1 MAAKVPTTIRKENW
15 GSVNVL
21 IANFDATVSSNDID
35 DNDTW
40 ATGVKLGKIVGWP
53 IVQSTID
60 GPQDCT
66 IDAIDADGVCTF
78 GSAANQTAVVYLMY
92 KDL

>member
-1 MAAKVPTTIRKENW
+1 MAAKVPTTLTKQNW

-21 IANFDATVSSNDID
+21 MANFDGTVASNDID

-40 ATGVKLGKIVGWP
+40 ASGVKLGKIVGY

-92 KDL
+92 KDI

>member
-1 MAAKVPTTIRKENW
+1 MAAKVPTTITKENL
-15 GSVNVL
+15 GSLKL
-21 IANFDATVSSNDID
+21 IIAKFDGTVSGNDID

-40 ATGVKLGKIVGWP
+40 ATGITSIIGWP

-66 IDAIDADGVCTF
+66 IDAIDFTTGTVTF
-78 GSAANQTAVVYLMY
+78 GSAANQTAVVYVLC
-92 KDL
+92 KDM

>member
-1 MAAKVPTTIRKENW
+1 MAAKTPTTIRKESL
-15 GSVNVL
+15 GSL
-21 IANFDATVSSNDID
+21 TLIIANFDGTVSSNDID

-40 ATGVKLGKIVGWP
+40 ATGITSIVGWP

-66 IDAIDADGVCTF
+66 IDAVGTDGTLTF
-78 GSAANQTAVVYLMY
+78 ASAANQTAYVYVLCRGM
-92 KDL
+92 

>member
-1 MAAKVPTTIRKENW
+1 MAAKLPTTIRKESL
-15 GSVNVL
+15 GSL
-21 IANFDATVSSNDID
+21 KLIIANFDGTVSSNDID

-40 ATGVKLGKIVGWP
+40 ATGITSIIGWP

-66 IDAIDADGVCTF
+66 VDAVDYTTGTITFASAD
-78 GSAANQTAVVYLMY
+78 NQTAYVYILC
-92 KDL
+92 KDF

>member
-1 MAAKVPTTIRKENW
+1 MAAKLPTSIRKESL
-15 GSVNVL
+15 GSL
-21 IANFDATVSSNDID
+21 TLIIANFDGTVSSNDID

-40 ATGVKLGKIVGWP
+40 ATGITSIVGWP

-66 IDAIDADGVCTF
+66 IDAVATDGTLTF
-78 GSAANQTAVVYLMY
+78 ASAANQTAYVYVLC
-92 KDL
+92 KI

>member
-1 MAAKVPTTIRKENW
+1 MAVKLPTTLRKENL
-15 GSVNVL
+15 GSINVL
-21 IANFDATVSSNDID
+21 IANFDGTVSSNDID

-40 ATGVKLGKIVGWP
+40 ATGIPSGKIVGWP

-66 IDAIDADGVCTF
+66 IDAIASDGTLTFASAD
-78 GSAANQTAVVYLMY
+78 NQTAYVYIYY
-92 KDL
+92 KDI

>member
-1 MAAKVPTTIRKENW
+1 MAAKLPTTVQTHSLGNLK
-15 GSVNVL
+15 L
-21 IANFDATVSSNDID
+21 TIALFDGTVSSNDID

-40 ATGVKLGKIVGWP
+40 ASGIKSAVGY

-66 IDAIDADGVCTF
+66 IDLYVASTGVFTF
-78 GSAANQTAVVYLMY
+78 ASAANQTAYVYVLSLDY
-92 KDL
+92 

>member
-1 MAAKVPTTIRKENW
+1 MAAKVPTSIRKESL
-15 GSVNVL
+15 GSL
-21 IANFDATVSSNDID
+21 TLIIANFDGTVSSNDID

-40 ATGVKLGKIVGWP
+40 ATGLTGIVGWP

-66 IDAIDADGVCTF
+66 VDAVSAAGVLTF
-78 GSAANQTAVVYLMY
+78 ASAANQTAYVYVLC
-92 KDL
+92 KA

>member
-1 MAAKVPTTIRKENW
+1 MAAKLPTSIRKENL
-15 GSVNVL
+15 GSINL
-21 IANFDATVSSNDID
+21 IIANFDGTVSSNDID

-40 ATGVKLGKIVGWP
+40 ASGIKSIVGWP

-66 IDAIDADGVCTF
+66 IDAIDRTTGTVTF
-78 GSAANQTAVVYLMY
+78 ASAANQTAYVYIY
-92 KDL
+92 FKDL

>member
-1 MAAKVPTTIRKENW
+1 MAAKLPTTIRNENL
-15 GSVNVL
+15 GSL
-21 IANFDATVSSNDID
+21 KLIIANFDGTVSSNDID

-40 ATGVKLGKIVGWP
+40 ATGITSIIGWP

-66 IDAIDADGVCTF
+66 VDAVDFATGTITF
-78 GSAANQTAVVYLMY
+78 ASAANQTAMVYILC
-92 KDL
+92 KDF